1 MSQNYEASTIV
12 IQDLTKNYSRY
23 REFGVKGLLLM
34 AKNFNA
40 LGDDYQATYILENI
54 IKNFQSYPE
63 IISEAE
69 ELLEQIKSRAAETN
83 SSIEVDKN

>member
-1 MSQNYEASTIV
+1 
-12 IQDLTKNYSRY
+12 
-23 REFGVKGLLLM
+23 VKGLLLM

-63 IISEAE
+63 IILEAE
-69 ELLEQIKSRAAETN
+69 YLLKQIKSKAAETN